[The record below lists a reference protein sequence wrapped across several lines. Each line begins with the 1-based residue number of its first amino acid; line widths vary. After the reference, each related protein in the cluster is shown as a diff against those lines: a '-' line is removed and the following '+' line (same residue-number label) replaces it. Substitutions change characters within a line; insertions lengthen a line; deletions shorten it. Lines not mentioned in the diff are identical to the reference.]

1 MNKNKT
7 KNSSY
12 KKTISIVSPCFNEE
26 DNVINLYNTVF
37 KIMQKQPYNYEHIF
51 IDNSSTDST
60 VSKIKKLAK
69 KDKNL
74 KLIVNTRNFGTIRSP
89 FYGITQSSGDA
100 CILIACDFQDPPEL
114 INDFIKS
121 WKNGFKVILAK

>member
-26 DNVINLYNTVF
+26 DNVINLYNAVF

-69 KDKNL
+69 
-74 KLIVNTRNFGTIRSP
+74 
-89 FYGITQSSGDA
+89 
-100 CILIACDFQDPPEL
+100 
-114 INDFIKS
+114 
-121 WKNGFKVILAK
+121 